1 MPHTKGHIE
10 DKGKKRVPS
19 KPKKKAPMPPDTG
32 MRGKAK
38 ARKDYGE
45 DRDMG
50 KRPPTKPFDKGS
62 KPKDKPESKKEEK
75 KTKKTRSERI
85 TERADKKWDKDKQL
99 RRKQREAS
107 DEGKDK
113 KAKRIS
119 ERRKRKRDRSIDLDI
134 KSARVKRKEKERAKK
149 KADKQASQDGA
160 GKMPDGFNMRRPAE
174 KLGYIQRLGAGR
186 ISPGKMGDMTAM
198 KMMHGDAAAKYYDGG
213 GKHMNGAPKYEG
225 ASKGSYSPMKHIDGK
240 TNLGHKDFVSFSVDP
255 DKGAKAEG
263 TITSSRGGSTSS
275 GRSYRDA
282 YKDADK
288 SKYPTYAEFE
298 KAAKDYNKNKKGST
312 SSRSFSETNTQTPKQ
327 LRREGELTRAEII
340 AKSNMKR
347 HGLENR
353 AIQDSITKHNIKEV
367 QLKKENPSRD
377 PLTLATIKETAGR
390 YGNEAANVIRKS
402 ANLPLVKRTSGGY
415 GESRSTTTGEMLHN
429 YGDGGSGVFQVKD
442 SENKKGVAG
451 AVGGKGRT
459 FTGSMSKYN
468 TSPYITKA
476 RYERQGTLY
485 EPMPEIKQGGSPKMP
500 KGPMKFGM
508 KAGNVAGDRRR
519 RK

>member
-1 MPHTKGHIE
+1 MPHKKGHE
-10 DKGKKRVPS
+10 GAGTKEVS
-19 KPKKKAPMPPDTG
+19 QKPKKKADMPSKKDKF
-32 MRGKAK
+32 KAK
-38 ARKDYGE
+38 KDSGKNE
-45 DRDMG
+45 MMG
-50 KRPPTKPFDKGS
+50 KGKPQKFGPEPKSKS
-62 KPKDKPESKKEEK
+62 KPQPESKKEEK

-85 TERADKKWDKDKQL
+85 TARADKKFKKDKDLRKKQT
-99 RRKQREAS
+99 EAIKA
-107 DEGKDK
+107 GKDK
-113 KAKRIS
+113 KAKRIG
-119 ERRKRKRDRSIDLDI
+119 ERRLRKQEKVQDLDV
-134 KSARVKRKEKERAKK
+134 KAARVKRKEKEKAEMKEAKQ
-149 KADKQASQDGA
+149 KAKDGA

-213 GKHMNGAPKYEG
+213 GKHMNGAPKYVG

-275 GRSYRDA
+275 GRSYKDA

-327 LRREGELTRAEII
+327 LKKEGDLKRAEII

-347 HGLENR
+347 HGFENV
-353 AIQDSITKHNIKEV
+353 AVQDSIKKHTMKEI

-377 PLTLATIKETAGR
+377 PLTLATIRETAGR

-415 GESRSTTTGEMLHN
+415 GESRSTTTGTMLHN

-451 AVGGKGRT
+451 AVGRKGRT

-468 TSPYITKA
+468 TPSNITKA

-485 EPMPEIKQGGSPKMP
+485 EPMPEIEQGGGSPKMP
-500 KGPMKFGM
+500 HGPMKFGM
-508 KAGNVAGDRRR
+508 K
-519 RK
+519 K